1 MSFKTMQS
9 TLNTCAF
16 CRANK
21 HPWNHSLKNSD
32 DEVVCVKLLN
42 YTCPYCK
49 KNGHTRKHC
58 SLLAQRLIQDERDR
72 KARWEQNRLIKEQE
86 KVRMEEEKVRK
97 EEEKVRKEEVK
108 ANSWAS
114 KVAKAIP
121 EEERKKIDEEHQR
134 LKLENEKKRAE
145 EIERQRLENKRR
157 WEQWYLHK
165 MPQFYGLKEAYGHF
179 PAGSFWE
186 FFIEGKK
193 HNGREVDNYLAK
205 NLRDNEANQHAFN
218 EYLRIKYYNWI
229 YDSEDTDDDCTYI
242 WRMREAD
249 RDERE
254 EIEAYREEQQ
264 EKREREREEAQE
276 KEKAEM
282 DRKLATGEITQLQ
295 YSEWEWEIEDELNDW
310 LEHDSLR
317 WYSRDYYEADRR
329 AKWRN
334 RKAEFE
340 NQTSGKPK

>member
-1 MSFKTMQS
+1 MSSKIMQS
-9 TLNTCAF
+9 KLNTCAF

-21 HPWNHSLKNSD
+21 HPWNHSMKNSD

-49 KNGHTRKHC
+49 TNGHTRKHC
-58 SLLAQRLIQDERDR
+58 SLLAERQIQEERDR
-72 KARWEQNRLIKEQE
+72 QARWEHNRQLK
-86 KVRMEEEKVRK
+86 EEEKVRK
-97 EEEKVRKEEVK
+97 EEEKVRKEEVR

-165 MPQFYGLKEAYGHF
+165 MPQFYGLKKAYGDF

-186 FFIEGKK
+186 FFIEGQKY
-193 HNGREVDNYLAK
+193 NGREVDHELAK
-205 NLRDNEANQHAFN
+205 NLREKEENKQSFIN
-218 EYLRIKYYNWI
+218 YLKIKYYNWL
-229 YDSEDTDDDCTYI
+229 YDSEDTEDDCI
-242 WRMREAD
+242 FVWRKREAD

-264 EKREREREEAQE
+264 EKREREREEDEQ
-276 KEKAEM
+276 KERAEM
-282 DRKLATGEITQLQ
+282 DRKLATGEITHSQ
-295 YSEWEWEIEDELNDW
+295 YREWEWEKEDELNDW
-310 LEHDSLR
+310 LEYDSLR
-317 WYSRDYYEADRR
+317 WYSNEWNEADRR
-329 AKWRN
+329 AKWKN

-340 NQTSGKPK
+340 NQTIGKPK